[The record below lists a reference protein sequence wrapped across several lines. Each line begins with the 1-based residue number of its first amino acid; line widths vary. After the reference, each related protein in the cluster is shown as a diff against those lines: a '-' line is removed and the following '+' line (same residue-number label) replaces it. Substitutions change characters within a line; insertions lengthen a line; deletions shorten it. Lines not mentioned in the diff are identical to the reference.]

1 MESQIPDWG
10 ECTAEFL
17 RYIFLT
23 YSKTA
28 TTATK
33 KQGPGLKKYL
43 NGNQI

>member
-1 MESQIPDWG
+1 MEYRIPNWG

-23 YSKTA
+23 YFKTA
-28 TTATK
+28 TTTKK
-33 KQGPGLKKYL
+33 KQGPGLKKCL